1 MAAVKFKKGDK
12 KIKMRIENAWK
23 KELAPLS
30 EVILK
35 DCNSFCPQDQKSL
48 IASSYQASN
57 LKNGILK
64 WDAPN
69 AKKAYYTGISSDSD
83 GTGTGLMWCAK
94 AKKKFG
100 KSWEKAAK
108 ELFQKEM
115 GK

>member
-1 MAAVKFKKGDK
+1 MFVNGGWVCDPAKTDQAAGYRIEVDFMAAVKFKKGDK

-35 DCNSFCPQDQKSL
+35 DCNSFCPQDQKAL
-48 IASSYQASN
+48 IASSYQASD

-69 AKKAYYTGISSDSD
+69 AK
-83 GTGTGLMWCAK
+83 
-94 AKKKFG
+94 
-100 KSWEKAAK
+100 
-108 ELFQKEM
+108 
-115 GK
+115 